1 MDEILKTLGYT
12 RKCMHL
18 QKLGK
23 KIINYLLISY
33 IFPLKWYFLSCL
45 NKADVNTILKKKRPV
60 SVLSQISKLF
70 ENPSSDTILGAPQ
83 VSILGPLLFTIFL
96 CDLLI
101 LMEDIDF
108 ASYVDKSTSYVINDD
123 IYEVVST
130 LEEAD
135 LNLLKKM
142 SEIFSRISRFW

>member
-1 MDEILKTLGYT
+1 MGT
-12 RKCMHL
+12 
-18 QKLGK
+18 
-23 KIINYLLISY
+23 
-33 IFPLKWYFLSCL
+33 
-45 NKADVNTILKKKRPV
+45 
-60 SVLSQISKLF
+60 
-70 ENPSSDTILGAPQ
+70 PQ

-142 SEIFSRISRFW
+142 SEIFSRISRF

>member
-1 MDEILKTLGYT
+1 M
-12 RKCMHL
+12 
-18 QKLGK
+18 
-23 KIINYLLISY
+23 
-33 IFPLKWYFLSCL
+33 
-45 NKADVNTILKKKRPV
+45 
-60 SVLSQISKLF
+60 
-70 ENPSSDTILGAPQ
+70 GAPQ

-96 CDLLI
+96 CDLFI

-135 LNLLKKM
+135 LNLLKKF
-142 SEIFSRISRFW
+142 SEIFSRISRF

>member
-1 MDEILKTLGYT
+1 M
-12 RKCMHL
+12 
-18 QKLGK
+18 
-23 KIINYLLISY
+23 
-33 IFPLKWYFLSCL
+33 
-45 NKADVNTILKKKRPV
+45 
-60 SVLSQISKLF
+60 LSQISKLF
-70 ENPSSDTILGAPQ
+70 ENPSSDTILGTPQ

-142 SEIFSRISRFW
+142 SEIFSRISRF